1 MSLARQSAS
10 AAVAAVVSSASRM
23 LLVTILARRL
33 TAGGFG
39 QFVYAQWVIE
49 ISILV
54 FSFGAPAAVSRY
66 AAEFG
71 SDAGLVS
78 AFLRRW
84 VKWAVC
90 ASLAA
95 AVGGVVGA
103 GVSGMQLGLGAYAC

>member
-1 MSLARQSAS
+1 
-10 AAVAAVVSSASRM
+10 M

-39 QFVYAQWVIE
+39 QFAYAQWVIE
-49 ISILV
+49 ISILIC
-54 FSFGAPAAVSRY
+54 SFGAPAAVSRY

-71 SDAGLVS
+71 REAGLVS

-95 AVGGVVGA
+95 AVGGVLGA
-103 GVSGMQLGLGAYAC
+103 WVSGMQLG

>member
-1 MSLARQSAS
+1 MSLGRQSAS
-10 AAVAAVVSSASRM
+10 AAVAAVVASAFRM

-33 TAGGFG
+33 TAVAFG
-39 QFVYAQWVIE
+39 QFAYAQWVIE
-49 ISILV
+49 VSILI

-71 SDAGLVS
+71 REAGLV
-78 AFLRRW
+78 AVFLRRW

-95 AVGGVVGA
+95 AVGSVVGA
-103 GVSGMQLGLGAYAC
+103 